1 MKVACLQLKIILI
14 LLISGIAF
22 PVFSQVQ
29 DTCDLCFAEHLVNTG
44 AFREALFVLDSTACP
59 SDSSA
64 GKANYLRGWSYYSLK
79 QLDLSSEFL
88 LKVPVS
94 SVYYAKS
101 HYFAAYNSMHLGETD
116 RALDILSVIGYQDL
130 NLAALNNFEKA
141 GANLLRGDTV
151 SFRQYLDKSDPSNYT
166 ISESVDNIAKIAHD
180 LTRHKVKSPWAAGI
194 FSAVLPGSGKF
205 YAGAKGGAISAFIA
219 TTGLALVTIENNRK
233 YGTRSFPTIFFG
245 TAFAFTYMSNIY
257 GSVQAARL
265 TENEYRKNVRNSILY
280 NLHIPLRNTFDK

>member
-1 MKVACLQLKIILI
+1 MKVAFKQLKSILI
-14 LLISGIAF
+14 LIISGIAL
-22 PVFSQVQ
+22 PVFSQAH
-29 DTCDLCFAEHLVNTG
+29 DTCDLRFAEHLVNTG
-44 AFREALFVLDSTACP
+44 SFREALFVLDSTACP

-88 LKVPVS
+88 LKVPAS

-101 HYFAAYNSMHLGETD
+101 RFFAAYNSMHLGETD
-116 RALDILSVIGYQDL
+116 KALDLLSGAADREPD
-130 NLAALNNFEKA
+130 LAALNNFEKA
-141 GANLLRGDTV
+141 GANLLKGDTV
-151 SFRQYLDKSDPSNYT
+151 SFRKYLDLSDKSNYAIT
-166 ISESVDNIAKIAHD
+166 GSVDNIAKIAHD

-194 FSAVLPGSGKF
+194 FSAILPGSGKF
-205 YAGAKGGAISAFIA
+205 YAGTKGGAISAFIA
-219 TTGLALVTIENNRK
+219 TTGLALVTLENNRK
-233 YGTRSFPTIFFG
+233 YGTGSFPTIFFG

-257 GSVQAARL
+257 GSIQSARL